1 MKAPRS
7 PVPVR
12 FMLMFGALLLGIS
25 SCRFMP
31 SAPPHGMRT
40 LPLPPTRASVL
51 VIIADPDSPSA
62 MRATG
67 ALVEASARP
76 AEQVV
81 ILSSQGATTLASSK
95 APASPSL
102 RVPGPPVSLPPH
114 PTSFQKARY
123 SQAVRQYQNMIIHA
137 RATLRRQQQQGL
149 AKWARSLIA
158 KAQARPVLQRT
169 QAVNIETDLA
179 VAASDL
185 SSMRQAGLGYGPG
198 TVIAIMGVSLVAARL
213 TPASLSGLQGS
224 TVLVDDFPGTTDEQ
238 AAWQASL
245 VQGGA
250 ARTVVLT
257 PGTDNQLLSVV
268 RQGLDDAVTDTLT
281 SVSFGLGQYKLRTA
295 ALPQL
300 RKLLYLLTV
309 TYPRA
314 TVSIDGYTDNLPV
327 PGPGGNLQLSRLR
340 AREVGQWLVAH
351 GIAASRVEAFGYG
364 DSDPLVPNTPN
375 GQPLNRRVVV
385 VIDPAVSA

>member
-1 MKAPRS
+1 MKAPSS

-12 FMLMFGALLLGIS
+12 FMLMFVALLLGIS

-31 SAPPHGMRT
+31 SEPSHGMRT
-40 LPLPPTRASVL
+40 IPLPPTRASVL

-67 ALVEASARP
+67 ALVAASARP
-76 AEQVV
+76 GERVV
-81 ILSSQGATTLASSK
+81 ILSSQGAATLASSK

-102 RVPGPPVSLPPH
+102 RVPGPPLSLPPH

-123 SQAVRQYQNMIIHA
+123 RQAVRQYQNMIIHA

-198 TVIAIMGVSLVAARL
+198 TVIAIMGVSLIAARL
-213 TPASLSGLQGS
+213 TPASMSGLQGS
-224 TVLVDDFPGTTDEQ
+224 TVVVDDFPGSTDDQ

-257 PGTDNQLLSVV
+257 PATDNQLAPVV
-268 RQGLDDAVTDTLT
+268 DQGLDGSVTDTLT
-281 SVSFGLGQYKLRTA
+281 SVLFGLGRYQLQAA

-300 RKLLYLLTV
+300 RQLQHLLTV
-309 TYPRA
+309 EFPHA
-314 TVSIDGYTDNLPV
+314 TASINGYTDSLPA
-327 PGPGGNLQLSRLR
+327 PGGNLLLSQRR
-340 AREVGQWLVAH
+340 AQAVEDWLVAH
-351 GIAASRVEAFGYG
+351 GVAVGRLEALGYG
-364 DSDPLVPNTPN
+364 DSDPAAPNTPK

>member
-1 MKAPRS
+1 MKAPSS

-12 FMLMFGALLLGIS
+12 FMLMFVALLLGIS

-31 SAPPHGMRT
+31 SEPPHGMRT
-40 LPLPPTRASVL
+40 IPLPPTRASVL

-67 ALVEASARP
+67 ALVAASARP
-76 AEQVV
+76 GERVV
-81 ILSSQGATTLASSK
+81 ILSSQGAATLASSK

-102 RVPGPPVSLPPH
+102 RVPGPPLSLPPH

-123 SQAVRQYQNMIIHA
+123 RQAVRQYQNMIIHA

-198 TVIAIMGVSLVAARL
+198 TVIAIMGVSLIAARL
-213 TPASLSGLQGS
+213 TPASMSGLQGS
-224 TVLVDDFPGTTDEQ
+224 TVVVDDFPGSTDDQ

-257 PGTDNQLLSVV
+257 PATDNQLAPVV
-268 RQGLDDAVTDTLT
+268 DQGLDGSVTDTLT
-281 SVSFGLGQYKLRTA
+281 SVLFGLGRYQLQAA

-300 RKLLYLLTV
+300 RQLQHLLTV
-309 TYPRA
+309 EFPHA
-314 TVSIDGYTDNLPV
+314 TASINGYTDSLPA
-327 PGPGGNLQLSRLR
+327 PGGNLLLSQRR
-340 AREVGQWLVAH
+340 AQAVEDWLVAH
-351 GIAASRVEAFGYG
+351 GVAVGRLEALGYG
-364 DSDPLVPNTPN
+364 DSDPVAPNTPK